1 MENKHAEK
9 SETVPKTIYDK
20 DFNLVKEDYKLDY
33 QNELTK
39 KLDEDKSD
47 FNQNRLNEIVLWKVN
62 RYAKFEEELITALN
76 SINPDDEQIDLEKT
90 KHILR
95 LLLNTKGVQL
105 AMASTILR
113 FRNPKIYQIIDQ
125 RVFRIIYPG
134 KELKTTTYQNEKL
147 IEKQIQL
154 YITYLND
161 LKSACLMLNIDFN
174 EADRI
179 LFMADRRV
187 NEKIPLKN
195 Y

>member
-1 MENKHAEK
+1 MH
-9 SETVPKTIYDK
+9 KTIYDK
-20 DFNLVKEDYKLDY
+20 DFELLEKDYILNYQHDLTQKLDA
-33 QNELTK
+33 
-39 KLDEDKSD
+39 DKSD

-62 RYAKFEEELITALN
+62 RYAKFEVELITALN
-76 SINPDDEQIDLEKT
+76 SINPDDEKIDLEKT

-134 KELKTTTYQNEKL
+134 KELKTTKYQNEKL

-154 YITYLND
+154 YLTYLQD
-161 LKSACLMLNIDFN
+161 LREACLMLNIDFN
-174 EADRI
+174 KADRI

>member
-20 DFNLVKEDYKLDY
+20 DFELLEKDYILNYQHDLTQKLDA
-33 QNELTK
+33 
-39 KLDEDKSD
+39 DKSD
-47 FNQNRLNEIVLWKVN
+47 FDQNRLNEIVLWKVN
-62 RYAKFEEELITALN
+62 RYAKFDEELITTLN
-76 SINPDDEQIDLEKT
+76 SISPEDEQIDLEKT
-90 KHILR
+90 KHILK

-113 FRNPKIYQIIDQ
+113 FRNPKVYQIIDQ
-125 RVFRIIYPG
+125 RVFRIIYPE

-154 YITYLND
+154 YLTYLQD
-161 LKSACLMLNIDFN
+161 LREACSMLNIDFK
-174 EADRI
+174 EADRV

>member
-1 MENKHAEK
+1 MEEK
-9 SETVPKTIYDK
+9 YAKKSSIIPKTIYDK
-20 DFNLVKEDYKLDY
+20 DFTLVKEDYKLDY
-33 QNELTK
+33 QDDLTQ
-39 KLDEDKSD
+39 KLDADKSD

-62 RYAKFEEELITALN
+62 RYAKFEEELITVLN

-90 KHILR
+90 KYILR
-95 LLLNTKGVQL
+95 LLLKTKGVQL

-154 YITYLND
+154 YLTYLQD
-161 LKSACLMLNIDFN
+161 LREACLMLNIDFN
-174 EADRI
+174 KADRI